1 MYAGEMCYWFITSA
15 SDTTDA
21 ERAARNL
28 GEEMLDTYI
37 QATEQIQELQ
47 GWSNDQAR
55 KYLIEMKARWLVC
68 ICYMHIV
75 WNKIHV
81 QQFSTHPSI
90 NKCFIVETWNNIE
103 RIIE

>member
-1 MYAGEMCYWFITSA
+1 MFDAFLPGIYSSTHLLALMYAGEMCYWFITSA

-47 GWSNDQAR
+47 GWSNDQAK
-55 KYLIEMKARWLVC
+55 KYLSEMKAR
-68 ICYMHIV
+68 
-75 WNKIHV
+75 
-81 QQFSTHPSI
+81 
-90 NKCFIVETWNNIE
+90 
-103 RIIE
+103 